1 MREDEIKKLKELKKD
16 ILEVTPIIENIH
28 RDDESAISLSE
39 KSFEELFIDFY
50 KKERMGEPDKEIIDL
65 FLNLVYEEENGENE
79 TN

>member
-1 MREDEIKKLKELKKD
+1 MLVDAKRKD
-16 ILEVTPIIENIH
+16 ILEIIPKLQNEA
-28 RDDESAISLSE
+28 DDESAISLSE